1 MVADDKTQSVVKKR
15 KMQRD
20 LDRLPMH
27 ALKKLHSTDKQ
38 DWLTMKTLK
47 NGC

>member
-1 MVADDKTQSVVKKR
+1 MTKPKVWSKKENAKR
-15 KMQRD
+15 SRQTA
-20 LDRLPMH
+20 H
-27 ALKKLHSTDKQ
+27 ALKKLHSTDKK

>member
-1 MVADDKTQSVVKKR
+1 MVANDKTQSGQKKENAKR
-15 KMQRD
+15 SRQTA
-20 LDRLPMH
+20 H